1 MGTYEQ
7 PESITR
13 EREGEKILDLKEIQL
28 VGFKSF
34 ADKTAIRLEDGVTCI
49 VGPNGCGKSNIADA
63 VRWVLGEQSAKTLR
77 GTNMED
83 VIFNGTV
90 ERKKHSACEVT
101 LVFDNT
107 NRIFDLDVPEVAMT
121 RRVQRNSEGR
131 LDSKYLLNGQAC
143 RLKDLV
149 TLFHGIGLG
158 KEGYSIIGQGKV
170 EQIMNAKPEA
180 RRLIFEEAMGLM
192 IIKNR
197 KQEIE
202 GKIESSMA
210 DLFMYRQRLDEAE
223 RRLGPLSKQAEDA
236 KKYNTY
242 ADALQIE
249 EANTYVYRYEHAEG
263 EKDKYRKEI
272 SAISDKIIELTTKI
286 ELINRRIEENR
297 EQIASADL
305 RLSELNDKRVVLSV
319 GNERKDGEL
328 RLAQERIKT
337 YRSQIQAVGEA
348 LEAGKVRLSEID
360 DEIARTQKKTADDE
374 RRITELETQTEALK
388 STVAALDKKIAVFE
402 QLSDESRANQMSTA
416 DEVAELKKNLGTL
429 SAQMQ
434 STKEKIAELN
444 DALKKT
450 TDRKRRLQDEL
461 VAVKA
466 DLAQL
471 RKLTGGGTQE
481 LEERQEEIRE
491 MQSAINAFNQEL
503 FTTNGQI
510 ASLKENLEMY
520 VNLKNRHEG
529 YKESVRRL
537 LSVAKTNP
545 EIKKHICGA
554 LADLLST
561 DQKYELAIETVL
573 GGAMQNVVTPTADD
587 GKFLIEYLRRTGMGV
602 VTFAPVT
609 SMRPRPDSRE
619 VQRALNERGALGL
632 ATEIVRADSYYYN
645 VISNLLGN
653 TLICDNIDNANTIAK
668 KYGNTFRIVTLEGD
682 IIATSGSMTG
692 GSRNKNAT
700 FLSGERKIQECQE
713 MIARK
718 EKQVSKIKM
727 AIAESQKALTEA
739 EEAIEEL
746 RIKYQDANSEIAGLV
761 QRETALVTQ
770 IQEAEVDEDTY
781 GQALQSFTQK
791 LAQLKEA
798 EENSSLSEEEILAR
812 RRGAEA
818 DMATQ
823 RNQCEVFK
831 EERAQKSEQ
840 LRQAEIQ
847 LTALKSAVE
856 AANTA
861 VARLTVEK
869 EELVARMVDMEYDVT
884 ATQTKLNAL
893 EAEAQSHE
901 LTEEERQAVQAVMD
915 EIAALT
921 EQKEKINAQQLTL
934 EDEKEEL
941 QAISSAQS
949 EKRIKREMEIS
960 KIDTT
965 LEGLRQRVEEA
976 YGLDYEGCLAFK
988 KEDFNVV
995 ESATRITSL
1004 KRQISTL
1011 GAVNPHAIEEYEY
1024 EQRHCAE
1031 MVEQRDDLQK
1041 AIDDLQSA
1049 LDDIRAEMTRIFDA
1063 GFAQINENFKT
1074 TFKELF
1080 GGGNAELQ
1088 IDYVDG
1094 EDPLNAGI
1102 EIVACPAGKKL
1113 TKISLLSGG
1122 ERALTAI
1129 AILFAILKSYPM
1141 PFCILDEI
1149 EAALDDANVDRF
1161 ASYLK
1166 RFKSDTQ
1173 FIVITHRKPTMNQA
1187 DSLFGVTMQ
1196 EKGVSKIVSVKLA
1209 EVESKLGKDAVGD

>member
-1 MGTYEQ
+1 M
-7 PESITR
+7 
-13 EREGEKILDLKEIQL
+13 DLKEIQL

-34 ADKTAIRLEDGVTCI
+34 ADKTSIRLEDGVTCI

-101 LVFDNT
+101 LVFDNA

-121 RRVQRNSEGR
+121 RRVQRNGEGK

-143 RLKDLV
+143 RLRDLV

-202 GKIESSMA
+202 NKIEASTS

-236 KKYNTY
+236 RKYNTY
-242 ADALQIE
+242 ADALRIE
-249 EANTYVYRYEHAEG
+249 EANTYIYRYEHAEG
-263 EKDKYRKEI
+263 EKDKFRREI
-272 SAISDKIIELTTKI
+272 ASISDKIIELNTKI
-286 ELINRRIEENR
+286 ELINQKIDDNR
-297 EQIASADL
+297 EQIASADF
-305 RLSELNDKRVVLSV
+305 RLSELNDKRVILSV

-328 RLAQERIKT
+328 RLVQERIKT
-337 YRSQIQAVGEA
+337 YRSQIQVASEA

-360 DEIARTQKKTADDE
+360 DEIARTQKKTAEDE
-374 RRITELETQTEALK
+374 KRIRELETQTESLRA
-388 STVAALDKKIAVFE
+388 TVSALDKKIAVFE

-416 DEVAELKKNLGTL
+416 DDLSELKKNLGTL
-429 SAQMQ
+429 SARMD
-434 STKEKIAELN
+434 SAKEKIVELT

-450 TDRKRRLQDEL
+450 AERKQRLQEEL
-461 VAVKA
+461 KAVKA
-466 DLAQL
+466 DLDSL
-471 RKLTGGGTQE
+471 RKLTGGGTRE

-503 FTTNGQI
+503 YTANGQI

-520 VNLKNRHEG
+520 VNLKNRYDG

-537 LSVAKTNP
+537 LSIAKTNP
-545 EIKKHICGA
+545 EIKKHLCGA
-554 LADLLST
+554 VADLLST
-561 DQKYELAIETVL
+561 DQKYETAIETAL
-573 GGAMQNVVTPTADD
+573 GGATQNVVTPTPDD
-587 GKFLIEYLRRTGMGV
+587 AKYLIEYLKRSGGGV
-602 VTFAPVT
+602 VTFLPVT

-619 VQRALNERGALGL
+619 IMRAVNERGALGL
-632 ATEIVRADSYYYN
+632 ATEIVKVDNYYYN
-645 VISNLLGN
+645 VVSNLLGN
-653 TLICDNIDNANTIAK
+653 TLICDNIENANNIAK
-668 KYGNTFRIVTLEGD
+668 KYGNLFRIVTLDGD

-692 GSRNKNAT
+692 GSRGKNANS
-700 FLSGERKIQECQE
+700 FLSGERKIQECKE
-713 MIARK
+713 NILRK
-718 EKQVSKIKM
+718 EKQIAKIKT
-727 AIAESQKALTEA
+727 AIAESQKALEEA

-746 RIKYQDANSEIAGLV
+746 RVKYQGANSEIAGLV
-761 QRETALVTQ
+761 QRETALIGQ
-770 IQEAEVDEDTY
+770 IQEAEEDEETY
-781 GQALQSFTQK
+781 QQALQSFQQK
-791 LAQLKEA
+791 LQQLKEE
-798 EENSSLSEEEILAR
+798 EENSSLSEEEILSR

-818 DMATQ
+818 EMANQ
-823 RNQCEVFK
+823 RGQCELFK
-831 EERAQKSEQ
+831 EERAQKSEL
-840 LRQAEIQ
+840 LRQSEIEF
-847 LTALKSAVE
+847 TALRSAVE
-856 AANTA
+856 TA
-861 VARLTVEK
+861 LETVARLTVEK
-869 EELVARMVDMEYDVT
+869 EELVGRMVDMEYEIT
-884 ATQTKLNAL
+884 ETQTRLNAL
-893 EAEAQSHE
+893 EAEAHTHE

-915 EIAALT
+915 EITALT
-921 EQKEKINAQQLTL
+921 EQKEKINAQQLSL
-934 EDEKEEL
+934 EDEKEDL
-941 QAISSAQS
+941 QATCSAQS

-976 YGLDYEGCLAFK
+976 YELDYEGCLAYR
-988 KEDFNVV
+988 KENFNVT
-995 ESATRITSL
+995 ESASTISTL
-1004 KRQISTL
+1004 KRQITML
-1011 GAVNPHAIEEYEY
+1011 GAVNPHAVEEYEY
-1024 EQRHCAE
+1024 EQQHCAE
-1031 MVEQRDDLQK
+1031 MIAQRDDLQK

-1049 LDDIRAEMTRIFDA
+1049 LDDIRAEMTRVFDA

-1088 IDYVDG
+1088 IDYVEG

-1166 RFKSDTQ
+1166 RFKGDTQ

-1209 EVESKLGKDAVGD
+1209 EVESKLGKDAIG